1 MINLQNECHV
11 GNGIMPGLGELH
23 HRYPI
28 LKFFRTPTRKHPS
41 MANDSYADFCCFQR
55 TTHSMKRKRCR
66 SSFSRSPKVERNLSL
81 AGIHQQKNFLWNLQ
95 QCVDSNSS
103 TNKQTSKLQLCFNR
117 RNRKFLFFAS
127 SSLKLDFHKIY

>member
-1 MINLQNECHV
+1 MIDLQNECHV

-28 LKFFRTPTRKHPS
+28 LKFFCASTRKHPS
-41 MANDSYADFCCFQR
+41 MANDSYVDFCCFQR

-66 SSFSRSPKVERNLSL
+66 SSFSRSPKVERNISL
-81 AGIHQQKNFLWNLQ
+81 PGIHQQKNFLWNLQ

-103 TNKQTSKLQLCFNR
+103 AKQISKLQLCFYR
-117 RNRKFLFFAS
+117 CRNRKFLFFAFT
-127 SSLKLDFHKIY
+127 SLKLDFHKMY

>member
-1 MINLQNECHV
+1 MIDLQNECHV

-28 LKFFRTPTRKHPS
+28 LKFFCASTRKHPS
-41 MANDSYADFCCFQR
+41 MVNDSYVDFCCFQR

-66 SSFSRSPKVERNLSL
+66 SSFSRSPKVERNISL
-81 AGIHQQKNFLWNLQ
+81 PGIHQQKNFLWNLQ

-103 TNKQTSKLQLCFNR
+103 AKQISKLQLCFYR
-117 RNRKFLFFAS
+117 RNRKFLFFAVT
-127 SSLKLDFHKIY
+127 SLKLDFLKMY